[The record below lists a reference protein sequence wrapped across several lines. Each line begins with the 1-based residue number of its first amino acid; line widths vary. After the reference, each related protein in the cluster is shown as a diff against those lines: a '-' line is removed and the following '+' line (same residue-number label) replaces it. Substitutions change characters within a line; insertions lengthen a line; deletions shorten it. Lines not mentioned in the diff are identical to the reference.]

1 MGDELGHGGVD
12 LVEATRTHNVLNDRN
27 KDMSIITKREGKRK
41 KKMVMKRTERKEKE
55 KGVSE

>member
-41 KKMVMKRTERKEKE
+41 KKMVMKRTERKEK
-55 KGVSE
+55 GVSE